1 MIAGISPAFAI
12 EPIVVEHSSTLT
24 SSEINSPNAN
34 EADAVYDNGATD
46 FTSGFAFVFD
56 GFPAAIQSLADDFI
70 LQEETLITDIHMD
83 ILDGGVPV
91 DSFVVIIYFDDNG
104 LPGVEVGRSDAIK
117 IDRMDLGDGQSFR
130 YWFDLE
136 DPILLDGGVTYWLEV
151 QADTGDAGWWQTD
164 SIIGNAGVFKNIST
178 SSDWEP
184 FVDLNFV
191 LTSQSTVVGGEIIP
205 IDSTALILAGAQS
218 FSWMIPVV
226 LSILGIGLFVVSRKP
241 ENS

>member
-12 EPIVVEHSSTLT
+12 EPIVVGPSSTLT

-56 GFPAAIQSLADDFI
+56 GFPAGVQSLADDFI

-83 ILDGGVPV
+83 ILDFGVPV

-164 SIIGNAGVFKNIST
+164 STIGNIGVFKNLST
-178 SSDWEP
+178 SPDWLP

-205 IDSTALILAGAQS
+205 IDSTALLLAGAQS

-226 LSILGIGLFVVSRKP
+226 LSVLGIGLFVVSRK
-241 ENS
+241 S